1 MAVSKRRERKNL
13 RSKLMNVRNEIT
25 VEDKQLLNFLRTLTD
40 KQLLLLIALVV
51 MKDSRVRETIL
62 GVIQQ

>member
-1 MAVSKRRERKNL
+1 VAVSKRRERKNL